1 MILPSIYLSI
11 QENEGIIKKNFT
23 EEKKLCISTH
33 TDSLHVLLAELDQMA
48 METIHKQKPPD
59 TVFAEIVRNAEK
71 RNSSNEDLRNQ
82 NLKLEPLDLV
92 LLAVRTVGELDTEK
106 RSDDSDNE
114 KGDRREREA
123 QQRILAEAED
133 SKERLQ
139 LPKSCF
145 YWSVS
150 VAVAFDVAI
159 SVGVPWLLRRRIK
172 ERGSG
177 RRFFGCLKNFHEKRG
192 ERGERTQKGRGQDRT

>member
-1 MILPSIYLSI
+1 M
-11 QENEGIIKKNFT
+11 
-23 EEKKLCISTH
+23 CISTH

-59 TVFAEIVRNAEK
+59 TVLAEIVRNAKK

-114 KGDRREREA
+114 KGERREREA

-150 VAVAFDVAI
+150 VAVAVAFVVAI

-177 RRFFGCLKNFHEKRG
+177 RRFFGCLKNFHEKKG
-192 ERGERTQKGRGQDRT
+192 ERGERTQKGSREGDRTGH